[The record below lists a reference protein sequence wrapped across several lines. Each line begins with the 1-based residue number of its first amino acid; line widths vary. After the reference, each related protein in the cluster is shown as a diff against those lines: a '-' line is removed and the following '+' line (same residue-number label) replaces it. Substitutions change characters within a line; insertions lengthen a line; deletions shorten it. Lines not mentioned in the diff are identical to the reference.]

1 MLFLILLI
9 VALDVCGATSSP
21 GDTNDLIATTQKP
34 PYYCFKRISTGERLV
49 GYDVTR
55 IVEKDSVRGCE
66 HECNIYK
73 LDFTATRIC
82 SKTGSCNSL
91 SVLSGDIRGNG
102 SCELTTDR
110 QISRRQDP
118 SFDLYERTSECVEGK
133 PTGYEEG
140 IHLGYREYGRT
151 KKNPVFWLTEDSIM
165 KLADCILSKVTDLI
179 QCSYAFRRG
188 VGGGEEL
195 PNR

>member
-73 LDFTATRIC
+73 CTFF
-82 SKTGSCNSL
+82 SFG
-91 SVLSGDIRGNG
+91 GDIRGNG

-140 IHLGYREYGRT
+140 TY
-151 KKNPVFWLTEDSIM
+151 VFD
-165 KLADCILSKVTDLI
+165 
-179 QCSYAFRRG
+179 FRFPS
-188 VGGGEEL
+188 L
-195 PNR
+195 PETLNYVSF